1 MDQINN
7 FFDFLFAITL
17 LDILKAG
24 IVMALVVYTIFA
36 FIVARQAN
44 LKRRTVESPLGNF
57 LELLAIF
64 HLLASILLTLFA
76 ILVL

>member
-1 MDQINN
+1 MEQIND
-7 FFDFLFAITL
+7 FLDFLFAITI
-17 LDILKAG
+17 LDVLKAG
-24 IVMALVVYTIFA
+24 LVMALVVYTIFA
-36 FIVARQAN
+36 FIVARQVN

-64 HLLASILLTLFA
+64 HLLASILLTIFA

>member
-1 MDQINN
+1 MEPIN
-7 FFDFLFAITL
+7 DFLNFLFTITI
-17 LDILKAG
+17 LDILKAA

-36 FIVARQAN
+36 FIVARQVN
-44 LKRRTVESPLGNF
+44 LKRRTVESPLGTF

-64 HLLASILLTLFA
+64 HLFASLLLTIFA